1 MPVSVA
7 FVAFITSEQDSSWQ
21 LSFGAAVLFVS
32 EVAFVKKL
40 IKLQERFMSV
50 GYSAFVAALE
60 AVSPTSPYLLEV
72 ASCQTFE
79 HQVLKDGVLLRPIKP
94 KKELQVLGHSL
105 FFGCDC

>member
-1 MPVSVA
+1 M
-7 FVAFITSEQDSSWQ
+7 
-21 LSFGAAVLFVS
+21 AAVLFVS

-72 ASCQTFE
+72 A
-79 HQVLKDGVLLRPIKP
+79 
-94 KKELQVLGHSL
+94 
-105 FFGCDC
+105 